1 MNNISITPKGGTIAN
16 EVSGN
21 QITLNAPSVV
31 KLNLNQ
37 ADIKA
42 FTRNGNDLVVT
53 TKSGETLV
61 IHDFYS
67 ANGDSDLVLQDDRG
81 ALWWVE
87 DPGTE
92 GFQYVSIDSTEGLLA
107 ENVTDNGTIA
117 AFGIGGAALAGIG
130 ALFATGGGGGGGGGG
145 DTDNPGGGTNPGN
158 GGNNPG
164 GDPGNGGTDP
174 GNGDTTA
181 PAPAGNI
188 VVSDNVG
195 SSQGPLLNG
204 QTTDDNTPT
213 LTGTAEA
220 GATVRVYDGSV
231 LLGSVTAGADGRWSF
246 TTPAL
251 NNGSHT
257 LSVTVTDAAG
267 NVSPATSG
275 FVINVAAGIAPTSS
289 TLEITDDSSPVLR
302 TLPDGASTR
311 DTTPTLSGLA
321 GANEL
326 VTLYNG
332 TTVLGSTLAD
342 ASGQWSFTP
351 AALPDGSYAFRAVAT
366 DAAGNTASSVT
377 LTITIDTVLPA
388 AAGDLLL
395 SSDSSGTITP
405 IATNG
410 ATRDTTPVF
419 SGSAEPGS
427 VITVRDGTTVLGS
440 AIADSDGRWSFT
452 TPALSE
458 GNHTLTTTVTDAA
471 GNTGPASAPLQ
482 LTVDITAPEAITDLQ
497 VFDDA
502 GDSQV
507 ELAQNATTDDN
518 TPVLSGSGEPGASV
532 SIYDGNV
539 LLGVALV
546 DVNGSWQFTTPAL
559 SNGAHSLTVTST
571 DAAGNTGPASVPF
584 ALNVQAD
591 LPPATTPLEATG
603 TGDNT
608 LQPLT
613 DGATTRSDEITLSG
627 VSTPGNLITLFDGTT
642 EIGSVVADSNGQWS
656 FALRSL
662 FQGLHSF
669 YLRTTDAAGNVT
681 QSAPLNITV
690 DSVAPAAADDLTL
703 TGSNGSS
710 VVSITPDSTVSDAR
724 PVLSGTAEPG
734 ALVTIRDGDTVLG
747 SVTTNSDGSWRFTT
761 PPLSEGGHS
770 LTSTVTDLAGNSS
783 PASAPLNFTVD
794 TVAPVAVSD
803 LQVTD
808 NAGSNTGP
816 LTSGQFTDDNTPTLS
831 GTAEAGSVVR
841 VYDGDVLLGSAAT
854 DSDGNWS
861 LTLPALSNGQHNL
874 TTTVTDAAGNVS
886 PASPA
891 FTLAVDAG
899 SVPATSSLEITDD
912 RGSTLVTLADN
923 DSTGDNTPVLSG
935 VATAGD
941 VVRLYNGT
949 TLLGSVVADGDG
961 QWRFTPDALAD
972 GTYAFRAVA
981 TSTTGAETSSPVINI
996 TIDTTVPA
1004 APSGVQLGNENGDP
1018 VAPGSSTN
1026 LTTPTLSGTAEPG
1039 STVTVRDGDTVLGT
1053 TTTDADGNWSYTTPP
1068 LSDGDHALTSTV
1080 TNAAG
1085 NTGPASA
1092 PVAVTVD
1099 TQPPAAT
1106 SGLQLNNQ
1114 DGNAL
1119 PAGGATNETSPT
1131 LSGSA
1136 EPGSIVTV
1144 SDNGDVL
1151 GSAVADSDGNW
1162 SFTPPQPLDEGPH
1175 SLTTTVT
1182 DAAGN
1187 TGPVSAPVNMVVD
1200 TTAPASAGDLLLSN
1214 GQSGNEIT
1222 GITNSTT
1229 PVLSGSAEPGSTVT
1243 VSDGDNVLG
1252 STTAGSDGSWSFTS
1266 PVLQPGEHSL
1276 TTVVTDPAGN
1286 SGEASTPVVFTID
1299 TTAPA
1304 APAALQAANDEGNTP
1319 VPVSNGVTNDATP
1332 RLSGSGVA
1340 PGSVVTVSDGDE
1352 VLGSVTVGEGGT
1364 WSFVPDEPLSD
1375 GDHSLTA
1382 VTTSPAGN
1390 SSAPSAPLV
1399 LTVDTAPPA
1408 AANGLQLNND
1418 QNGNAINAGGVTNDT
1433 SPALS
1438 GSAEPGSTVRVYDN
1452 GTLLGSVSA
1461 GSDGAWRFTPE
1472 TPLAAG
1478 PHSLTTTVTDAAGN
1492 SGDDSAPLNFTIET
1506 TPPAAA
1512 DELVLSN
1519 DSNGTLVAVTSGAT
1533 SDTTPVLSG
1542 TAAAGST
1549 VTVRDGTTVLG
1560 SVVAEDG
1567 GTWRFTPES
1576 PLSEGQHSLTATVTS
1591 PAGNVS
1597 EPSPAL
1603 VFTVDTIPPAAAGG
1617 LQLSN
1622 NDGETP
1628 LPVNNG
1634 VTNTTSP
1641 VLSGSAEPGALI
1653 TVSDGDTVL
1662 GSVTADTQ
1670 GNWSFTPEAALSEG
1684 DYSLTTTVTDPAGNV
1699 SAPSAPLNFTID
1711 TTPPAA
1717 AGDLQVSNEAGGVA
1731 RPVDEA
1737 GATNTTTPVLSGTAE
1752 AGSLVTVYNNG
1763 EVLGSVTAGDDGN
1776 WRFTPDAPLAEGN
1789 YSLTTRVTDT
1799 AGNTGAA
1806 SPAYSFTIDTTPP
1819 GAVVNLAATD
1829 DNNAPLTGVT
1839 NDATPVLSGSAEPGS
1854 LVTLYDGTTAIGS
1867 VRADANGAW
1876 RLTDTALTDGEHTLR
1891 ATATDAAGNVSITG
1905 NSVTLTVDTSVP
1917 AAPVFAVTTGEGAPV
1932 ASNGYTSDSTPQLS
1946 GTAAAGSLITVYNG
1960 DTAIGSVVADG
1971 DGGWQFTPAALDDGS
1986 YALSITETTAAG
1998 NVSPASAITTIN
2010 VDTQAP
2016 EAAQNVLVNNN
2027 EGSTLVPINSGDV
2040 TNDATPQLI
2049 GSAEPGSVV
2058 LIYDGA
2064 TQIGS
2069 VTVNSSGSWQFTA
2082 GALTQGEHNLSTI
2095 VSDAAGNTSP
2105 ASPTITFTVDTV
2117 APGAATATTL
2127 VNNNGA
2133 TPQAIA
2139 PGSTTGDNTP
2149 EFSGRA
2155 EPGSTIV
2162 VSDGNLILGTTTTDA
2177 QGNWSFSPI
2186 LSDGPH
2192 SLSVT
2197 VTDAA
2202 GNSSAPGAPIA
2213 FTVDT
2218 TAPSAVTQLTLSND
2232 NGTAPVAVPN
2242 GGLTNDGTPLFSGRG
2257 DAGSIITLT
2266 DQNGTL
2272 LGSATVN
2279 GQGSWSFTPAT
2290 ALADG
2295 SYTFTATASDTLG
2308 NVSAP
2313 VTFSAI
2319 VDTTPPAVAANI
2331 ALTNNDGTT
2340 PVAIATGSI
2349 TTDNTPFLSGTA
2361 EPGSVV
2367 TILDGNDIVGSV
2379 TTGSNGQWSYQLP
2392 QLDDGSY
2399 SLTTTVTDTAGNTGP
2414 ASDPVAF
2421 TVDATLPDA
2430 TSLVVSNDNGTTPQP
2445 LTNGALTTDN
2455 TPLLSGTAE
2464 PDSLITLYDGGVVI
2478 GSVTADGD
2486 GNWSFSSPVL
2496 TDGQHTLNATVTDEV
2511 GKVSAP
2517 SGALTINIDATAPQP
2532 AGDLLLQNDIQ
2543 ATPVTI
2549 NSNSVTPDATPL
2561 ISGTA
2566 EAGATIIVYDGAQEV
2581 GRTTANPQGAW
2592 SLNTTALAE
2601 GAHTLTVTATDVAG
2615 NVSEVA
2621 STVSFTVDTS
2631 TPAAVLS
2638 FDIYNNASNTPVLV
2652 ANNGFASDSTPVL
2665 RGTGVAGTVVNII
2678 QDGDIVGSTTVG
2690 ENGVWRYES
2699 AALDDAT
2706 YAFSVSVS
2714 NAAGTTGPVTGPV
2727 SITIDTAVPDAIPDL
2742 LVTDSVGGAEGPLTS
2757 GAITDD
2763 NLPVFSGTAE
2773 AGSTVTVYDDNVLL
2787 GTATAGENGS
2797 WSFTPDAALSNRVHS
2812 FTFTVTDAAG
2822 NVSPATDAFTLTV
2835 EANLPPVNSTLQITD
2850 NSGSTLV
2857 TVADGADI
2865 RDNTP
2870 VLQGTGPANG
2880 TVTISDNGTVLA
2892 TLPIDANGQ
2901 WSYTPDPVLDEGAH
2915 AISVVSTDE
2924 TGNPGDPSEVI
2935 NFIVDTVVPD
2945 VVTDLAAANNNGAT
2959 PVPVADNSVTNDS
2972 TPQLSGTAEAGGLVT
2987 IYDGNTVIASVTA
3000 DGDGAWSTTLP
3011 LLSQGA
3017 HALSVT
3023 VTDAAGNV
3031 SDRSG
3036 ALNITVDTVAPAA
3049 GTVNVTAG
3057 DSDTPL
3063 TSGATINDSTP
3074 ALSGTTEAN
3083 ATVSVYD
3090 GTTLLGTA
3098 IASGAGAWSFTP
3110 ATLGEGSH
3118 ALSVRVTDVAGNTGI
3133 ASAVTTV
3140 VVDTVAPA
3148 AISGLTAVNN
3158 NGSTPLT
3165 IAAGSTT
3172 SDNTPQLSGTAEA
3185 GSIVTVRDGTTVL
3198 GSVTAG
3204 TNGAWSFTTA
3214 ALADGPHTLS
3224 VNAADAAGN
3233 VSPVSDISFT
3243 VLTAAVAPV
3252 TGLTVTD
3259 NAGAI
3264 QGVLTSGTPTDDT
3277 TPTLSGSAAANSVVV
3292 ISEGTTVLGSVV
3304 ANGDGAWS
3312 FTPAAL
3318 SEGTH
3323 PLSVT
3328 VRDAAGS
3335 SSTPVNFT
3343 VVVDTTAPATSTLVV
3358 TNDVTSATIPAGG
3371 YSSDAT
3377 PTLSGVAEAN
3387 AVVTVRDGNAVLG
3400 SVTADAD
3407 GRWSYASTTLSQ
3419 GLHTLSVTA
3428 TDVAGNVSGA
3438 TSTTLIVDNVAP
3450 VAVSG
3455 LNAANNNGS
3464 ALVAIAAGGTTS
3476 DATPL
3481 LRGTAEAGSVVTIRD
3496 GNTVLGSVT
3505 AGSGGAWSFVTPALA
3520 EGAHTFNVT
3529 ASDAAGNVSP
3539 NATLTLTVDTTPPAA
3554 VSNLVVTDDAAP
3566 NTGPLVNGA
3575 VTNDA
3580 TPVLSGTAEAGGI
3593 VTVYDGTA
3601 VLGSVA
3607 ADGSGAWSF
3616 TSPALNNGPH
3626 ALSVTVRDAAGN
3638 VSPASPTVAITVDT
3652 VAPAAPTLVVTN
3664 DVANTTVANGAASGD
3679 STPTLSGSAEA
3690 NSLVIIRDGTTLLG
3704 SVTASGTGSWSFT
3717 PATALSE
3724 GSHTFSITA
3733 TDAAGNV
3740 SSSVSSTAIID
3751 TVAPGAVTGLAAANN
3766 NGSTAI
3772 AIPNNSVTS
3781 DSTPLLTGSGEAGAR
3796 VTILDGNV
3804 ALGTAIVSSNGSWSF
3819 VSPVLSEGI
3828 HTLNVTQTD
3837 AAGNVSPPASITLT
3851 VDTVAPAAVS
3861 NLTITDDVAPV
3872 TGPLANGAVTND
3884 ATPTLSGTAEANAVV
3899 TVYDGST
3906 TLGSVVAGSDGAWSF
3921 TPGALSNGVHS
3932 LSTTVRDAAGNV
3944 SPATPAVAITVDT
3957 VAPAAPSLV
3966 VTNDINNTTVANG
3979 GATRDS
3985 TPTLSGTAEANSLV
3999 IVRDGTTVL
4008 GSVTASGSGS
4018 WSFTP
4023 GTALSEGSHTF
4034 SITATDA
4041 AGNISSSI
4049 SSTAIIDTTVPVA
4062 VTGLTL
4068 ANNNGSTAIAIPNNG
4083 VTNDTTPLL
4092 SGSGEAG
4099 ARISVYDGTTLLG
4112 TATVGGSGSWSFIT
4126 PALSNGAHTLNVTQT
4141 DAAGNVSPQASVTLR
4156 IDTVAPVAST
4166 LTITDDAGSTPV
4178 TLTSGA
4184 FTRDTTPTL
4193 SGTAEAGTL
4202 VTIFDG
4208 TTALGSVTAGTGGS
4222 WSFTTAALSNGA
4234 HTLSTTVTDPAGNV
4248 SSSNVATTVT
4258 VDTVP
4263 PAAVSGLLINSAGT
4277 SVTGSGEVGATVT
4290 VRDASGAS
4298 LGTTTVGTG
4307 GSWSVAL
4314 STAQTT
4320 GATLSVTQSDRAGNV
4335 SPSASLLG
4343 AIRVVATS
4351 DVNEVDYTTTQ
4362 ATVNNGTVNSSHTA
4376 LLTLGVG
4383 SILGA
4388 SVLNNGNAYIFNVGQ
4403 DDFRTV
4409 TLYGSVN
4416 SIGVAANYSLNL
4428 YTQLSNGSWQL
4439 VSSQSN
4445 YISSLLSVGTIRG
4458 GNVTYSNLGTG
4469 NYAVVVGAN
4478 TNLSVLP
4485 TTTISTVSDYTTLAV
4500 TTAATV
4506 TGNLLANDTSSIA
4519 GTVPAGVAVTTAGG
4533 ATVAGT
4539 GNTVITSSYGTLTLD
4554 ARGNYTYALKAGLDI
4569 DTLPATDTF
4578 TYSVRD
4584 ASGTVT
4590 SATLT
4595 VTLHNGPAATLFAAT
4610 SLLAES
4616 SSAEHDASGSIW
4628 ADSASTHSGTL
4639 TITNALGA
4647 ETTVGAA
4654 GMTQVAGEFGM
4665 LQVSASGSYT
4675 YSLNADVNVQNITHK
4690 EVFSYTLAG
4699 RDGTLTSHSFTIELH
4714 PTINGT
4720 GGNDTLTS
4728 SAYDDTI
4735 TGGAGADTLV
4745 YHLLDRADATGG
4757 NGHDTWTDFNV
4768 AQGDKIDISEL
4779 LIGWNDSTSNINDF
4793 VKVDH
4798 TSDGST
4804 VLLIDRDG
4812 SGTGYSTTQLITLEG
4827 VNVSLEE
4834 LLQQPHQNHTA

>member
-710 VVSITPDSTVSDAR
+710 VVSITPDSTVNDAR

-794 TVAPVAVSD
+794 TVAPAAVSD

-854 DSDGNWS
+854 DSNGNWS

-2082 GALTQGEHNLSTI
+2082 GALTQGEHNLSTV

-2127 VNNNGA
+2127 VNNNGT
-2133 TPQAIA
+2133 TPQVIA

-2266 DQNGTL
+2266 DQSGTL
-2272 LGSATVN
+2272 LGSTTVN

-2340 PVAIATGSI
+2340 PVAIASGSI
-2349 TTDNTPFLSGTA
+2349 TTDNTLFLSGTA

-2496 TDGQHTLNATVTDEV
+2496 TDGQHTLSATVTDEV
-2511 GKVSAP
+2511 GNVSAP

-2638 FDIYNNASNTPVLV
+2638 FDIYNNASTTPVLV

-2757 GAITDD
+2757 GATTDD

-2787 GTATAGENGS
+2787 GTATADENGS

-2822 NVSPATDAFTLTV
+2822 NVSPATNAFTLTV
-2835 EANLPPVNSTLQITD
+2835 EANLPPVDSTLQITD

-2880 TVTISDNGTVLA
+2880 TVSILDNGV
-2892 TLPIDANGQ
+2892 PIGSAEINADGQ
-2901 WSYTPDPVLDEGAH
+2901 WDFTPTLGEGPH
-2915 AISVVSTDE
+2915 AISVISTDV

-2945 VVTDLAAANNNGAT
+2945 AVTDLAAANNNGAT

-2987 IYDGNTVIASVTA
+2987 IYDGNTVIASVSA

-3110 ATLGEGSH
+3110 AALGEGSH

-3224 VNAADAAGN
+3224 VSAADAAGN

-3387 AVVTVRDGNAVLG
+3387 AVVTVRDGTAVLG
-3400 SVTADAD
+3400 SVTADAE
-3407 GRWSYASTTLSQ
+3407 GRWSYTSTTLSQ

-3772 AIPNNSVTS
+3772 VIPNNSVTS
-3781 DSTPLLTGSGEAGAR
+3781 DNTPLLTGSGEAGAR

-4041 AGNISSSI
+4041 AGNVSSSI

-4156 IDTVAPVAST
+4156 IDTVAPAAST

-4193 SGTAEAGTL
+4193 SGTAEAGAL

-4277 SVTGSGEVGATVT
+4277 SVIGSGEVGATVT

-4445 YISSLLSVGTIRG
+4445 YISSLLSIGTIRG
-4458 GNVTYSNLGTG
+4458 GNVTYTNLSTG

-4485 TTTISTVSDYTTLAV
+4485 TTIVSTVSDYTTLAV

-4554 ARGNYTYALKAGLDI
+4554 ARGNYTYALKAGLNI

-4628 ADSASTHSGTL
+4628 ADSAGTHSGTL

-4654 GMTQVAGEFGM
+4654 GMTQVAGEFGV

-4720 GGNDTLTS
+4720 RGNDTLTS

-4735 TGGAGADTLV
+4735 TGGTGTDTLV

-4768 AQGDKIDISEL
+4768 AQGDKVDISEL

-4798 TSDGST
+4798 TSDGNT
-4804 VLLIDRDG
+4804 VLSIDRDG

>member
-181 PAPAGNI
+181 PAPAGDI

-289 TLEITDDSSPVLR
+289 TLEITDDSSPALR

-395 SSDSSGTITP
+395 SSDTITP

-571 DAAGNTGPASVPF
+571 DAAGNTGPASAPF

-710 VVSITPDSTVSDAR
+710 VVSITPDSTVNDAR

-794 TVAPVAVSD
+794 TVAPAAVSD
-803 LQVTD
+803 LQVID

-1200 TTAPASAGDLLLSN
+1200 TTAPASAGELLLSN

-1806 SPAYSFTIDTTPP
+1806 SPAYSFTIDTTP
-1819 GAVVNLAATD
+1819 
-1829 DNNAPLTGVT
+1829 
-1839 NDATPVLSGSAEPGS
+1839 
-1854 LVTLYDGTTAIGS
+1854 LV
-1867 VRADANGAW
+1867 
-1876 RLTDTALTDGEHTLR
+1876 
-1891 ATATDAAGNVSITG
+1891 
-1905 NSVTLTVDTSVP
+1905 
-1917 AAPVFAVTTGEGAPV
+1917 
-1932 ASNGYTSDSTPQLS
+1932 
-1946 GTAAAGSLITVYNG
+1946 
-1960 DTAIGSVVADG
+1960 
-1971 DGGWQFTPAALDDGS
+1971 
-1986 YALSITETTAAG
+1986 
-1998 NVSPASAITTIN
+1998 
-2010 VDTQAP
+2010 
-2016 EAAQNVLVNNN
+2016 
-2027 EGSTLVPINSGDV
+2027 
-2040 TNDATPQLI
+2040 
-2049 GSAEPGSVV
+2049 
-2058 LIYDGA
+2058 
-2064 TQIGS
+2064 
-2069 VTVNSSGSWQFTA
+2069 
-2082 GALTQGEHNLSTI
+2082 
-2095 VSDAAGNTSP
+2095 
-2105 ASPTITFTVDTV
+2105 
-2117 APGAATATTL
+2117 
-2127 VNNNGA
+2127 
-2133 TPQAIA
+2133 
-2139 PGSTTGDNTP
+2139 
-2149 EFSGRA
+2149 
-2155 EPGSTIV
+2155 
-2162 VSDGNLILGTTTTDA
+2162 
-2177 QGNWSFSPI
+2177 
-2186 LSDGPH
+2186 
-2192 SLSVT
+2192 
-2197 VTDAA
+2197 
-2202 GNSSAPGAPIA
+2202 
-2213 FTVDT
+2213 
-2218 TAPSAVTQLTLSND
+2218 
-2232 NGTAPVAVPN
+2232 
-2242 GGLTNDGTPLFSGRG
+2242 
-2257 DAGSIITLT
+2257 
-2266 DQNGTL
+2266 
-2272 LGSATVN
+2272 
-2279 GQGSWSFTPAT
+2279 
-2290 ALADG
+2290 
-2295 SYTFTATASDTLG
+2295 
-2308 NVSAP
+2308 
-2313 VTFSAI
+2313 
-2319 VDTTPPAVAANI
+2319 
-2331 ALTNNDGTT
+2331 
-2340 PVAIATGSI
+2340 
-2349 TTDNTPFLSGTA
+2349 
-2361 EPGSVV
+2361 
-2367 TILDGNDIVGSV
+2367 
-2379 TTGSNGQWSYQLP
+2379 QWSIWQR
-2392 QLDDGSY
+2392 QM
-2399 SLTTTVTDTAGNTGP
+2399 
-2414 ASDPVAF
+2414 
-2421 TVDATLPDA
+2421 
-2430 TSLVVSNDNGTTPQP
+2430 
-2445 LTNGALTTDN
+2445 
-2455 TPLLSGTAE
+2455 
-2464 PDSLITLYDGGVVI
+2464 
-2478 GSVTADGD
+2478 
-2486 GNWSFSSPVL
+2486 
-2496 TDGQHTLNATVTDEV
+2496 
-2511 GKVSAP
+2511 
-2517 SGALTINIDATAPQP
+2517 TIMH
-2532 AGDLLLQNDIQ
+2532 
-2543 ATPVTI
+2543 
-2549 NSNSVTPDATPL
+2549 
-2561 ISGTA
+2561 
-2566 EAGATIIVYDGAQEV
+2566 
-2581 GRTTANPQGAW
+2581 R
-2592 SLNTTALAE
+2592 
-2601 GAHTLTVTATDVAG
+2601 
-2615 NVSEVA
+2615 
-2621 STVSFTVDTS
+2621 
-2631 TPAAVLS
+2631 
-2638 FDIYNNASNTPVLV
+2638 
-2652 ANNGFASDSTPVL
+2652 
-2665 RGTGVAGTVVNII
+2665 
-2678 QDGDIVGSTTVG
+2678 
-2690 ENGVWRYES
+2690 
-2699 AALDDAT
+2699 
-2706 YAFSVSVS
+2706 
-2714 NAAGTTGPVTGPV
+2714 
-2727 SITIDTAVPDAIPDL
+2727 
-2742 LVTDSVGGAEGPLTS
+2742 
-2757 GAITDD
+2757 
-2763 NLPVFSGTAE
+2763 
-2773 AGSTVTVYDDNVLL
+2773 
-2787 GTATAGENGS
+2787 
-2797 WSFTPDAALSNRVHS
+2797 
-2812 FTFTVTDAAG
+2812 
-2822 NVSPATDAFTLTV
+2822 
-2835 EANLPPVNSTLQITD
+2835 
-2850 NSGSTLV
+2850 
-2857 TVADGADI
+2857 
-2865 RDNTP
+2865 
-2870 VLQGTGPANG
+2870 
-2880 TVTISDNGTVLA
+2880 
-2892 TLPIDANGQ
+2892 
-2901 WSYTPDPVLDEGAH
+2901 
-2915 AISVVSTDE
+2915 
-2924 TGNPGDPSEVI
+2924 
-2935 NFIVDTVVPD
+2935 
-2945 VVTDLAAANNNGAT
+2945 
-2959 PVPVADNSVTNDS
+2959 
-2972 TPQLSGTAEAGGLVT
+2972 
-2987 IYDGNTVIASVTA
+2987 
-3000 DGDGAWSTTLP
+3000 
-3011 LLSQGA
+3011 
-3017 HALSVT
+3017 
-3023 VTDAAGNV
+3023 
-3031 SDRSG
+3031 
-3036 ALNITVDTVAPAA
+3036 
-3049 GTVNVTAG
+3049 
-3057 DSDTPL
+3057 
-3063 TSGATINDSTP
+3063 
-3074 ALSGTTEAN
+3074 
-3083 ATVSVYD
+3083 
-3090 GTTLLGTA
+3090 
-3098 IASGAGAWSFTP
+3098 
-3110 ATLGEGSH
+3110 
-3118 ALSVRVTDVAGNTGI
+3118 
-3133 ASAVTTV
+3133 
-3140 VVDTVAPA
+3140 
-3148 AISGLTAVNN
+3148 
-3158 NGSTPLT
+3158 
-3165 IAAGSTT
+3165 
-3172 SDNTPQLSGTAEA
+3172 
-3185 GSIVTVRDGTTVL
+3185 
-3198 GSVTAG
+3198 
-3204 TNGAWSFTTA
+3204 
-3214 ALADGPHTLS
+3214 
-3224 VNAADAAGN
+3224 
-3233 VSPVSDISFT
+3233 
-3243 VLTAAVAPV
+3243 
-3252 TGLTVTD
+3252 
-3259 NAGAI
+3259 
-3264 QGVLTSGTPTDDT
+3264 
-3277 TPTLSGSAAANSVVV
+3277 
-3292 ISEGTTVLGSVV
+3292 
-3304 ANGDGAWS
+3304 
-3312 FTPAAL
+3312 
-3318 SEGTH
+3318 
-3323 PLSVT
+3323 
-3328 VRDAAGS
+3328 
-3335 SSTPVNFT
+3335 
-3343 VVVDTTAPATSTLVV
+3343 
-3358 TNDVTSATIPAGG
+3358 
-3371 YSSDAT
+3371 
-3377 PTLSGVAEAN
+3377 
-3387 AVVTVRDGNAVLG
+3387 
-3400 SVTADAD
+3400 
-3407 GRWSYASTTLSQ
+3407 
-3419 GLHTLSVTA
+3419 
-3428 TDVAGNVSGA
+3428 
-3438 TSTTLIVDNVAP
+3438 
-3450 VAVSG
+3450 
-3455 LNAANNNGS
+3455 
-3464 ALVAIAAGGTTS
+3464 
-3476 DATPL
+3476 
-3481 LRGTAEAGSVVTIRD
+3481 
-3496 GNTVLGSVT
+3496 
-3505 AGSGGAWSFVTPALA
+3505 
-3520 EGAHTFNVT
+3520 
-3529 ASDAAGNVSP
+3529 
-3539 NATLTLTVDTTPPAA
+3539 
-3554 VSNLVVTDDAAP
+3554 
-3566 NTGPLVNGA
+3566 
-3575 VTNDA
+3575 
-3580 TPVLSGTAEAGGI
+3580 
-3593 VTVYDGTA
+3593 
-3601 VLGSVA
+3601 
-3607 ADGSGAWSF
+3607 
-3616 TSPALNNGPH
+3616 
-3626 ALSVTVRDAAGN
+3626 
-3638 VSPASPTVAITVDT
+3638 
-3652 VAPAAPTLVVTN
+3652 
-3664 DVANTTVANGAASGD
+3664 
-3679 STPTLSGSAEA
+3679 
-3690 NSLVIIRDGTTLLG
+3690 
-3704 SVTASGTGSWSFT
+3704 
-3717 PATALSE
+3717 
-3724 GSHTFSITA
+3724 
-3733 TDAAGNV
+3733 
-3740 SSSVSSTAIID
+3740 
-3751 TVAPGAVTGLAAANN
+3751 
-3766 NGSTAI
+3766 
-3772 AIPNNSVTS
+3772 
-3781 DSTPLLTGSGEAGAR
+3781 
-3796 VTILDGNV
+3796 
-3804 ALGTAIVSSNGSWSF
+3804 
-3819 VSPVLSEGI
+3819 
-3828 HTLNVTQTD
+3828 
-3837 AAGNVSPPASITLT
+3837 
-3851 VDTVAPAAVS
+3851 
-3861 NLTITDDVAPV
+3861 
-3872 TGPLANGAVTND
+3872 
-3884 ATPTLSGTAEANAVV
+3884 
-3899 TVYDGST
+3899 
-3906 TLGSVVAGSDGAWSF
+3906 
-3921 TPGALSNGVHS
+3921 
-3932 LSTTVRDAAGNV
+3932 
-3944 SPATPAVAITVDT
+3944 
-3957 VAPAAPSLV
+3957 
-3966 VTNDINNTTVANG
+3966 
-3979 GATRDS
+3979 
-3985 TPTLSGTAEANSLV
+3985 
-3999 IVRDGTTVL
+3999 
-4008 GSVTASGSGS
+4008 
-4018 WSFTP
+4018 
-4023 GTALSEGSHTF
+4023 
-4034 SITATDA
+4034 
-4041 AGNISSSI
+4041 
-4049 SSTAIIDTTVPVA
+4049 
-4062 VTGLTL
+4062 
-4068 ANNNGSTAIAIPNNG
+4068 
-4083 VTNDTTPLL
+4083 
-4092 SGSGEAG
+4092 
-4099 ARISVYDGTTLLG
+4099 
-4112 TATVGGSGSWSFIT
+4112 
-4126 PALSNGAHTLNVTQT
+4126 
-4141 DAAGNVSPQASVTLR
+4141 
-4156 IDTVAPVAST
+4156 
-4166 LTITDDAGSTPV
+4166 
-4178 TLTSGA
+4178 
-4184 FTRDTTPTL
+4184 
-4193 SGTAEAGTL
+4193 
-4202 VTIFDG
+4202 
-4208 TTALGSVTAGTGGS
+4208 
-4222 WSFTTAALSNGA
+4222 
-4234 HTLSTTVTDPAGNV
+4234 
-4248 SSSNVATTVT
+4248 
-4258 VDTVP
+4258 
-4263 PAAVSGLLINSAGT
+4263 
-4277 SVTGSGEVGATVT
+4277 
-4290 VRDASGAS
+4290 
-4298 LGTTTVGTG
+4298 
-4307 GSWSVAL
+4307 
-4314 STAQTT
+4314 
-4320 GATLSVTQSDRAGNV
+4320 
-4335 SPSASLLG
+4335 
-4343 AIRVVATS
+4343 
-4351 DVNEVDYTTTQ
+4351 
-4362 ATVNNGTVNSSHTA
+4362 
-4376 LLTLGVG
+4376 
-4383 SILGA
+4383 
-4388 SVLNNGNAYIFNVGQ
+4388 
-4403 DDFRTV
+4403 
-4409 TLYGSVN
+4409 
-4416 SIGVAANYSLNL
+4416 
-4428 YTQLSNGSWQL
+4428 
-4439 VSSQSN
+4439 
-4445 YISSLLSVGTIRG
+4445 
-4458 GNVTYSNLGTG
+4458 
-4469 NYAVVVGAN
+4469 
-4478 TNLSVLP
+4478 
-4485 TTTISTVSDYTTLAV
+4485 
-4500 TTAATV
+4500 
-4506 TGNLLANDTSSIA
+4506 
-4519 GTVPAGVAVTTAGG
+4519 
-4533 ATVAGT
+4533 
-4539 GNTVITSSYGTLTLD
+4539 
-4554 ARGNYTYALKAGLDI
+4554 
-4569 DTLPATDTF
+4569 LPA
-4578 TYSVRD
+4578 
-4584 ASGTVT
+4584 
-4590 SATLT
+4590 
-4595 VTLHNGPAATLFAAT
+4595 
-4610 SLLAES
+4610 
-4616 SSAEHDASGSIW
+4616 
-4628 ADSASTHSGTL
+4628 
-4639 TITNALGA
+4639 
-4647 ETTVGAA
+4647 
-4654 GMTQVAGEFGM
+4654 
-4665 LQVSASGSYT
+4665 
-4675 YSLNADVNVQNITHK
+4675 
-4690 EVFSYTLAG
+4690 
-4699 RDGTLTSHSFTIELH
+4699 
-4714 PTINGT
+4714 
-4720 GGNDTLTS
+4720 
-4728 SAYDDTI
+4728 
-4735 TGGAGADTLV
+4735 
-4745 YHLLDRADATGG
+4745 
-4757 NGHDTWTDFNV
+4757 
-4768 AQGDKIDISEL
+4768 
-4779 LIGWNDSTSNINDF
+4779 
-4793 VKVDH
+4793 
-4798 TSDGST
+4798 
-4804 VLLIDRDG
+4804 
-4812 SGTGYSTTQLITLEG
+4812 
-4827 VNVSLEE
+4827 
-4834 LLQQPHQNHTA
+4834 